1 MKEGDIPALSQLIKT
16 LEETEAKLEKSY
28 GEKDAESFN
37 SVKKLMIKVQ
47 NQISKM
53 IK

>member
-16 LEETEAKLEKSY
+16 LEQTEPKLEKSY
-28 GEKDAESFN
+28 GEKDVENFN
-37 SVKKLMIKVQ
+37 NAKKLMIKIQ

-53 IK
+53 TR

>member
-1 MKEGDIPALSQLIKT
+1 MKDGDIPALSQLIKT
-16 LEETEAKLEKSY
+16 LEQTEPKLEKSY
-28 GEKDAESFN
+28 NEKDAESFN
-37 SVKKLMIKVQ
+37 NAKKLMIKIQ